1 MKVLIDERHRSRTE
15 EKPIGDLR
23 SRFQVFDYAPAA
35 MGVSEESMLTSCDG
49 WVMEDRHLSSEKLR
63 CTRHANEKEKL
74 ILYHQRRITL
84 SGLRVDVMQHSR
96 KEKTLQSH
104 RREDVRTI
112 GRPSNIVQTMTLLRA
127 HVYERIKVML
137 PKEVLKWW
145 KHFTAV
151 PVLASG

>member
-1 MKVLIDERHRSRTE
+1 MGHGGPALVLGEAQVHKTCKRERKAYIISPKENHA
-15 EKPIGDLR
+15 IGIEGR
-23 SRFQVFDYAPAA
+23 
-35 MGVSEESMLTSCDG
+35 
-49 WVMEDRHLSSEKLR
+49 
-63 CTRHANEKEKL
+63 RHA
-74 ILYHQRRITL
+74 T
-84 SGLRVDVMQHSR
+84 SR